1 MQINKLVLRNIGAYH
16 GDLNNFNFKTTT
28 NHNVILIGGKNGA
41 GKTTIL
47 ESIRIALFG
56 SMAYGY
62 ITENEAYFKKIRSL
76 LNRKTLHENNQ
87 DKYQIV
93 LEYLST
99 EEFEPITYS
108 LNRSWTIKDNKIREY
123 FSVKKNNAHLNAQQI
138 SDFQNKLREEMPP
151 RLFELCLFDG
161 EDISRIVSE
170 EKIPDY
176 LQDAGKILFNL
187 DLFVNLEKDLQNYR
201 QQHAKKNS
209 DTSKEFELKN
219 SLEIELHDLQNQL
232 KNLQSDLLN
241 FQDEAAELTDLIR
254 QDKKDFEIHGGLIQ
268 ENRQELIQQVNEIE
282 QRRKQNSDQIK
293 AFTLSYLPFY
303 IARETLAKVTDQIAK
318 EKDYDS
324 FEYINTTLKK
334 DHLSQL
340 LSSLTPSSD
349 LNLSD
354 QQVESLHS
362 GLLDLIKPSITEVF
376 HRSSFE
382 QQNEVYSMHKKIQS
396 INAQHYVELFDE
408 NAVLLEQSQELR
420 KAIDLNDNSSEFK
433 ELLERIEESN
443 RRLEQIKM
451 ISEKQEDEI
460 NEINEQIKHKEI
472 ALIKLNDR
480 IREYYKSESSYA
492 MTEKLLTVSQ
502 RFRERQWQKKL
513 NDVAKE
519 ATKMINILFRKKDYI
534 DRIHIDSSSFQITLY
549 NKQRQVITKERLSA
563 GEKEMLMLTVI
574 WAMFKVSEW
583 KLPFVFDTLFGRL
596 DQDHKKSLIEHFIP
610 KCGDQVLMFT
620 TDSEIGTEHFEMI
633 KDITSLCYTLEY
645 NSFQET
651 AEIVRGRYFN
661 ISKEIS
667 PK

>member
-1 MQINKLVLRNIGAYH
+1 MQINKLILRNIGAYH
-16 GDLNNFNFKTTT
+16 GDLNNFNFKTAT
-28 NHNVILIGGKNGA
+28 NQNVILIGGKNGA

-56 SMAYGY
+56 SMAFGY
-62 ITENEAYFKKIRSL
+62 ITENEAYYKKIRSL
-76 LNRKTLHENNQ
+76 LNRKALHENNQ

-99 EEFEPITYS
+99 EEFEPIIYS
-108 LNRSWTIKDNKIREY
+108 IIRSWNIKDNKIKEY
-123 FSVKKNNAHLNAQQI
+123 LSVKKNNVHLNAQQI

-161 EDISRIVSE
+161 EEISRIVSE

-187 DLFVNLEKDLQNYR
+187 DLFINLEKDLQNYR

-209 DTSKEFELKN
+209 NTSKDFELK
-219 SLEIELHDLQNQL
+219 SLIEIELHDLKNRLQ
-232 KNLQSDLLN
+232 NLQIDLLN
-241 FQDEAAELTDLIR
+241 YQDEANEIKDLIR

-268 ENRQELIQQVNEIE
+268 ENRQQLIQQINNIE
-282 QRRKQNSDQIK
+282 QRRKENSDQIK
-293 AFTLSYLPFY
+293 AFTLSYLPFF
-303 IARETLAKVTDQIAK
+303 IARETLEKVSNQIAR

-324 FEYINTTLKK
+324 FEYISTNLKK
-334 DHLSQL
+334 NHLSQL
-340 LSSLTPSSD
+340 LSSLSRSSD
-349 LNLSD
+349 LNFSD
-354 QQVESLHS
+354 QQVERFHKD
-362 GLLDLIKPSITEVF
+362 LLNLFKPSITEVF

-382 QQNEVYSMHKKIQS
+382 QQNEVYTMHKKIQS

-408 NAVLLEQSQELR
+408 NTALLEKSQKLR
-420 KAIDLNDNSSEFK
+420 KAIALNDNSSEFK

-443 RRLEQIKM
+443 RRLEQVKM
-451 ISEKQEDEI
+451 ISEKLDEEM
-460 NEINEQIKHKEI
+460 NEIDEQIKLKEI
-472 ALIKLNDR
+472 GLTKLNDK
-480 IREYYKSESSYA
+480 IREYYKFDNSYE
-492 MTEKLLTVSQ
+492 MTEKLLIVSK

-534 DRIHIDSSSFQITLY
+534 DRIHIDSSNFQITLY
-549 NKQRQVITKERLSA
+549 NKQKQEVTKERLSA

-596 DQDHKKSLIEHFIP
+596 DQDHKKSLIRHFIP

-620 TDSEIGTEHFEMI
+620 TDSEIATEHFNMI
-633 KDITSLCYTLEY
+633 NDITSLCYTLEY

-661 ISKEIS
+661 VIKETS
-667 PK
+667 PR